1 MSGKKPGIIFHI
13 WGNNAEIEENI
24 DVDVKPVMN
33 MFVILIPFL
42 VSMAVFSH
50 IAVQQFYLPPDAANS
65 DQTGKIELKST
76 IVLDE
81 NYILITL
88 GAEVLDSIPVADFEA
103 DRIVNSL
110 ISARKLA
117 GDKEKAIISA
127 RDAVKFDWLV
137 RMMDLAKT
145 AGFEQTGISSAP
157 DSAEL

>member
-1 MSGKKPGIIFHI
+1 MKHIKHI
-13 WGNNAEIEENI
+13 WGKNEEIEESI

-76 IVLDE
+76 IVLDT
-81 NYILITL
+81 NYFLITL
-88 GAEVLDSIPVADFEA
+88 GADVLDSIPVVEFDAE
-103 DRIVNSL
+103 RLVNSL
-110 ISARKLA
+110 ILAREQA
-117 GDKEKAIISA
+117 DDKEKAIISA
-127 RDAVKFDWLV
+127 RDAVKFDWVV
-137 RMMDLAKT
+137 RMMDLAKE
-145 AGFEQTGISSAP
+145 AGFEQTGLSSAP